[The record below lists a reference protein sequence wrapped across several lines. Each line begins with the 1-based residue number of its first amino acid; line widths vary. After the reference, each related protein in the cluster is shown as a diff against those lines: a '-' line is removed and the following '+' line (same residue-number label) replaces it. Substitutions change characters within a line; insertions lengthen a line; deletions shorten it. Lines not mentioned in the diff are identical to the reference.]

1 MLAIIQARFSS
12 KRLKG
17 KVLKKI
23 KKKELLTHV
32 IERASGSKKI
42 KKIIIATSNR
52 KSDDQIVKFCI
63 KKKLT
68 YFRGNLDDVWSRF
81 IKILKINKEKS
92 FVRICADSPFMHN
105 KLLDKGINIFQK
117 NNYDIVTNV
126 FPRSY
131 PKGQSIEIF
140 KSSVLIKN
148 YSKKR
153 SSYFKEHF
161 PKYFYKN
168 YKKFKIKNFKN
179 NSDFSF
185 MNLSVDTKKD
195 LIIANKLYKCFED
208 NKKFPKLEFLIN
220 RYKNL
225 S

>member
-23 KKKELLTHV
+23 EKKAILTHV
-32 IERASGSKKI
+32 IERASDSKKI
-42 KKIIIATSNR
+42 KKIIIATSNS

-63 KKKLT
+63 KKNLT
-68 YFRGNLDDVWSRF
+68 YFRGNLNDVWSRF
-81 IKILKINKEKS
+81 IKILKINNEKS
-92 FVRICADSPFMHN
+92 FIRICADSPFMHN
-105 KLLDKGINIFQK
+105 KLIDKGINIFKKQ
-117 NNYDIVTNV
+117 NYDIVTNV

-140 KSSVLIKN
+140 KSSVLINN

-168 YKKFKIKNFKN
+168 YKKFKIKNFKYK
-179 NSDFSF
+179 SDFSF

-195 LIIANKLYKCFED
+195 LIIANKLYKGFDD

-220 RYKNL
+220 RLENL